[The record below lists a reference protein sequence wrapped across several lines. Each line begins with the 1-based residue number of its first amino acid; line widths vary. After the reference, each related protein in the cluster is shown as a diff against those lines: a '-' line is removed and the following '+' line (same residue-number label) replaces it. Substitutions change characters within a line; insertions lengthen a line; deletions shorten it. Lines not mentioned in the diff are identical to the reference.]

1 METKEIKIEPVT
13 RVEGHAKVTIFLKGE
28 KIEKIQLNIIESPRF
43 FEKLVENKPAEEAP
57 RITERICGICYA
69 AHHLASV
76 KAVEA
81 AWGVSPPRAAVN
93 LRRLLNAGQHVASHV
108 LHLAFLAL
116 PDLLD
121 IKDRNFIKAS
131 KKNPEL
137 MESALKLHEYGL
149 KVMESVGGRAIHP
162 VTAIPGG
169 MSKPLS
175 GEDRD
180 ALLKGSDEAICSA
193 EKIASFI
200 FNALE
205 EKEDLIREF
214 PSNKTYY
221 MSLTSDGI
229 HEIYDGPLA
238 VVGPEGK
245 LELKFPP
252 NEYLEYVAEKTVP
265 HSYVKYPFLKKFGY
279 PNGLYRVG
287 PLARLNVAKGIAT
300 PKASKHFNSF
310 KKKFGDPAHNALAY
324 NAARA
329 VELVHATEMVKS
341 ILSDPS
347 IESDDVFVEPA
358 LKEGNGVGIV
368 EAPRGV
374 LIHHYRV
381 NKDGLIERGNFI
393 VATGQNVPL
402 IELDIRDFIGKHRAN
417 PGLTEKEILW
427 KVEMLIRAYDPC
439 ISCAT
444 HVAEIKKLN

>member
-1 METKEIKIEPVT
+1 METREIRIEPVT
-13 RVEGHAKVTIFLKGE
+13 RVEGHAKVTIFLRGE
-28 KIEKIQLNIIESPRF
+28 KIEKIQLNIIEPPRF

-69 AHHLASV
+69 SHHLASV
-76 KAVEA
+76 KAVET
-81 AWGVSPPRAAVN
+81 AWGVSPPKAAVN
-93 LRRLLNAGQHVASHV
+93 LRRLLNAGQHVASHI

-121 IKDRNFIKAS
+121 IKDRNFVEAS
-131 KKNPEL
+131 KRNPEL
-137 MESALKLHEYGL
+137 VESAFKLHEYGL
-149 KVMESVGGRAIHP
+149 KVMKSVGGREIHP

-180 ALLKGSDEAICSA
+180 ALLRGSDEAIQIA
-193 EKIASFI
+193 EEIASFL

-205 EKEDLIREF
+205 ERGELVREF

-221 MSLTSDGI
+221 MSLTSDGT
-229 HEIYDGPLA
+229 HEIYDGLLT
-238 VVGPEGK
+238 VVNPEGK
-245 LELKFPP
+245 LKLKFPP
-252 NEYLEYVAEKTVP
+252 NEYLDHVAEKAVP
-265 HSYVKYPFLKKFGY
+265 HSYVKYPFLKEFGY
-279 PNGLYRVG
+279 PDGLYRVG
-287 PLARLNVAKGIAT
+287 PLARLNVAKEIAM
-300 PKASKHFNSF
+300 PKAFKYLCSF
-310 KKKFGDPAHNALAY
+310 KKSFGDPAHNVLAY

-329 VELVHATEMVKS
+329 VELVHATEMVKA
-341 ILSDPS
+341 ILKDPS
-347 IESDDVFVEPA
+347 IESDDVLVEPVPR
-358 LKEGNGVGIV
+358 EGNGVGIV

-402 IELDIRDFIGKHRAN
+402 IELDIMSFMGKRRLN
-417 PGLTEKEILW
+417 PDLTEEELLW
-427 KVEMLIRAYDPC
+427 KVETLVRAYDPC

-444 HVAEIKKLN
+444 HIVELKRLS